1 MIKHCKFVYVW
12 KDMRPNSCSDNTII
26 SQKITYNF
34 ETGRFIYESTMIIKS
49 NLIVVHPINL
59 VNSQTQKD
67 FIALLNRK
75 CDTYMFKGHFHFD
88 HGARIKLNPELFR
101 KLCGKEIK
109 FTFHLILGLQDF
121 PHDEISYLYATE
133 VPDSDDNMKQFPLN
147 GRPLPVDINHG
158 SSGNRTKNW

>member
-1 MIKHCKFVYVW
+1 MTTNH
-12 KDMRPNSCSDNTII
+12 NSCSENTII
-26 SQKITYNF
+26 NQKITYNF
-34 ETGRFIYESTMIIKS
+34 ESSRFIYEAVMVIKS

-67 FIALLNRK
+67 FIALLHRK

-88 HGARIKLNPELFR
+88 QGARIKLNCDLFR
-101 KLCGKEIK
+101 KLYNKEVK

-121 PHDEISYLYATE
+121 PHDDISYLYANET
-133 VPDSDDNMKQFPLN
+133 PQIDDNMAKFPLQ
-147 GRPLPVDINHG
+147 GRPLPVDVGFG